1 MTPRLA
7 LAILLAAGLA
17 GCLGGDREDGP
28 PGPTPSLTSTGTG
41 SSSSTTTGPPAPL
54 QVLDLLLAFE
64 FTECSGISVHH
75 ERPIEQVQAL
85 LPEGFTAAPA
95 PDAPTPTPGV
105 GVLAVDLFACGN
117 LTTAAVAVPQTYL
130 GLVYTYIERPTD
142 RLSSAPDATVH
153 EYVFRLLAGTD
164 VLATLWPAA
173 GYSTYSGDA
182 NVTVGPPLEPDP
194 LLGPLVPDPLARFG
208 QASVANGDDLGTGY
222 FLVAT
227 GMQLAPLAA
236 ARTQTF
242 ARYTL
247 HVDGDGS
254 VLVWTGTY
262 ELPTA
267 ARGPGSAEVA
277 ADDPFAVYAPPEA
290 QALAG
295 IASQYDA
302 GAIRGQDLRRVFT
315 TD

>member
-1 MTPRLA
+1 MTPWLA
-7 LAILLAAGLA
+7 IAILLAAGLA
-17 GCLGGDREDGP
+17 GCLGGSGDERPD
-28 PGPTPSLTSTGTG
+28 PTPTPTGTG
-41 SSSSTTTGPPAPL
+41 SSSSTTTGAPPPL

-64 FTECSGISVHH
+64 FTECSGIRVRH
-75 ERPIEQVQAL
+75 ERPIEDVQAL
-85 LPEGFTAAPA
+85 LPEGFTAVPA
-95 PDAPTPTPGV
+95 PDASTPNPAI
-105 GVLAVDLFACGN
+105 GVLAVDLFLCGN
-117 LTTAAVAVPQTYL
+117 LTTAAVTVPQTYL
-130 GLVYTYIERPTD
+130 GLVYTYIDRPTG
-142 RLSSAPDATVH
+142 RLAGAPEAAVH

-182 NVTVGPPLEPDP
+182 NVTVGPPFGSDP
-194 LLGPLVPDPLARFG
+194 LVDPLPPPPDPLARFG
-208 QASVANGDDLGTGY
+208 QASVTSGDDLGAGY

-227 GMQLAPLAA
+227 GMELAPLGS

-247 HVDGDGS
+247 HVAGDAS

-267 ARGPGSAEVA
+267 ATGPGSVEVA
-277 ADDPFAVYAPPEA
+277 SDDPFAVYAPAEA

-295 IASQYDA
+295 LASQYDA

-315 TD
+315 TV